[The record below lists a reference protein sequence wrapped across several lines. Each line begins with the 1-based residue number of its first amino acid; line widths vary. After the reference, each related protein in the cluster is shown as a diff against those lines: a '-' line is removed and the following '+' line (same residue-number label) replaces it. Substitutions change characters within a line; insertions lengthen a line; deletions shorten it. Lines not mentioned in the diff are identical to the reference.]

1 MITTDLRRSL
11 LVAAM
16 FAVLLPTS
24 AARAQDGGRD
34 EAEALFQRARELMGE
49 SHFDQACPMLERSYA
64 LDHGAGTLLA
74 LALCHEGSGKLATAL
89 REYRESLSLAVK
101 ANRSDRVMLAESHVQ
116 KLEAAVPR
124 LALRFASTPPPGL
137 GLTLDGAG
145 VDRATMSMGA
155 PVDPGKHDLVASSPT
170 TPTWRATVNV
180 TVGAGTVMVDVP
192 ALVPPAPAPQRLPP
206 SSPSRIPGWLAVGVG
221 VAGTAV
227 GAVFGVAAFGAESR
241 SKKECTGNQCP
252 LDGVNLNH
260 QARLD
265 ATVSDVAFAAG
276 GTALAVGIYLLLRSS
291 SSSATAAW
299 LRPSSGP
306 GQAGIGVAASW

>member
-1 MITTDLRRSL
+1 
-11 LVAAM
+11 
-16 FAVLLPTS
+16 
-24 AARAQDGGRD
+24 
-34 EAEALFQRARELMGE
+34 
-49 SHFDQACPMLERSYA
+49 MLERSYS

-124 LALRFASTPPPGL
+124 LAFRFASSPPPGL
-137 GLTLDGAG
+137 ALTIDGVG
-145 VDRATMSMGA
+145 VDRATMSTGA

-170 TPTWRATVNV
+170 TPSWRGSVNV
-180 TVGAGTVMVDVP
+180 MAGAGTVVVDVP
-192 ALVPPAPAPQRLPP
+192 ALVSPAAAAQRLPP
-206 SSPSRIPGWLAVGVG
+206 SSPSRVPGWLAAGVA

-227 GAVFGVAAFGAESR
+227 GAAFGVAAFGAESR
-241 SKKECTGNQCP
+241 SKKECNGSQCP

-276 GTALAVGIYLLLRSS
+276 GTALAVGLYLLLRSS
-291 SSSATAAW
+291 SSSATSAW
-299 LRPSSGP
+299 LRPAPGP
-306 GQAGIGVAASW
+306 GQAGLAVAASW